1 MLVLKRRNAV
11 EKVSLYCR
19 FRGLTLIELMI
30 VLMIIAI
37 TLSLSA
43 PLMQDLLQG
52 NRLRSESI
60 RFLRA
65 INLARSEAVM
75 RNSPVSICPS
85 VMALTGKAECSG
97 TYVDGWIVFANAD
110 KDKVVDAGADEV
122 LQVFEGLPP
131 GYQLTNRSGTRAAFK
146 LINYLPS
153 GSSPSNRTLLFCP
166 PSDARVQPLSIVI
179 NIVGRARLK
188 GGWGECPVV

>member
-1 MLVLKRRNAV
+1 M
-11 EKVSLYCR
+11 EKVSLHRR
-19 FRGLTLIELMI
+19 FRAFTLIELMI
-30 VLMIIAI
+30 VLMVIAI

-85 VMALTGKAECSG
+85 AMAVTGKVQCSG

-110 KDKVVDAGADEV
+110 KQEEAKV
-122 LQVFEGLPP
+122 
-131 GYQLTNRSGTRAAFK
+131 LTKCSRC
-146 LINYLPS
+146 L
-153 GSSPSNRTLLFCP
+153 
-166 PSDARVQPLSIVI
+166 RVY
-179 NIVGRARLK
+179 RLATS
-188 GGWGECPVV
+188 